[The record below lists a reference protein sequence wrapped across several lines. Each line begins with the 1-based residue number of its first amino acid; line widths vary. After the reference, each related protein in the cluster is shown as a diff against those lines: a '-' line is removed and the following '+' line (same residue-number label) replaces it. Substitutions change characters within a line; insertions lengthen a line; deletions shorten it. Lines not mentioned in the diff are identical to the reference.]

1 MRFFSFVDMT
11 TKRFTYSTSE
21 KLKSRKLLNQV
32 FAEGKSLNVYPLKIT
47 YLLKEIDTTSNAQMG
62 VGSSSRHFKKA
73 VQRNRIKRLLRE
85 SYRLQKN
92 NLLEL
97 LPEKKQL
104 IAFVLFIGKDMSETA
119 LIPQKMQLVL
129 DKLANSIQTKI

>member
-1 MRFFSFVDMT
+1 MRFFSFVNMT
-11 TKRFTYSTSE
+11 TKRFTYSTTE

-47 YLLKEIDTTSNAQMG
+47 YTLKEIDTSSNAQIG

-92 NLLEL
+92 SLLDL

-104 IAFVLFIGKDMSETA
+104 IAFVLFVGKDMSETA

-129 DKLANSIQTKI
+129 DKLANSIQNKI

>member
-1 MRFFSFVDMT
+1 MRFFSFVNMT
-11 TKRFTYSTSE
+11 TKRFTYSTTE

-47 YLLKEIDTTSNAQMG
+47 YTLKEIDTSSSAQIG

-85 SYRLQKN
+85 SYRLQKHS
-92 NLLEL
+92 LLDS
-97 LPEKKQL
+97 LPENKQL
-104 IAFVLFIGKDMSETA
+104 IAFVLFVGKDMSETA
-119 LIPQKMQLVL
+119 LIPEKMKLLL
-129 DKLANSIQTKI
+129 DKLANSIQK

>member
-1 MRFFSFVDMT
+1 MRFFSFVNMT
-11 TKRFTYSTSE
+11 TKRFTYSTTE

-47 YLLKEIDTTSNAQMG
+47 YTLKEIDTSSNAQIG

-85 SYRLQKN
+85 SYRLQKHS
-92 NLLEL
+92 LLDS
-97 LPEKKQL
+97 LPENKQL
-104 IAFVLFIGKDMSETA
+104 IAFVLFVGKDMSETA
-119 LIPQKMQLVL
+119 LIPEKMKLLL
-129 DKLANSIQTKI
+129 DKLANSIQK

>member
-11 TKRFTYSTSE
+11 TKRFTYATSE

-47 YLLKEIDTTSNAQMG
+47 YTLKEIDTASTAQLG

-85 SYRLQKN
+85 SYRLQKHI
-92 NLLEL
+92 LWDL
-97 LPEKKQL
+97 LPENKQL
-104 IAFVLFIGKDMSETA
+104 IAFLLFIGKDISDTA
-119 LIPQKMQLVL
+119 MIPEKMKLVL
-129 DKLANSIQTKI
+129 EKLANSIQHKI

>member
-1 MRFFSFVDMT
+1 MRFFSFVNMT
-11 TKRFTYSTSE
+11 TKRFTYTTNE

-47 YLLKEIDTTSNAQMG
+47 YLLKEIDTVSNTQMG

-73 VQRNRIKRLLRE
+73 VHRNRIKRLLRE
-85 SYRLQKN
+85 SFRLQKN
-92 NLLEL
+92 GLLDL

-104 IAFVLFIGKDMSETA
+104 VAFILFIGKDMSETEM
-119 LIPQKMQLVL
+119 IPQKMQLAL
-129 DKLANSIQTKI
+129 DKLANSFQTKI

>member
-1 MRFFSFVDMT
+1 MRFFSFVEMT
-11 TKRFTYSTSE
+11 TKRFTYSKSE

-32 FAEGKSLNVYPLKIT
+32 FAAGKSLNVYPIKIT
-47 YLLKEIDTTSNAQMG
+47 YLLEEIDSRSKVQMG
-62 VGSSSRHFKKA
+62 VGASSRHFKKA

-85 SYRLQKN
+85 SYRLEKN

-97 LPEKKQL
+97 LPAKKQL
-104 IAFVLFIGKDMSETA
+104 TAFLLFIGKDLSETE

-129 DKLANSIQTKI
+129 DKLANSIQTKN

>member
-11 TKRFTYSTSE
+11 AKRFTYSTTE

-32 FAEGKSLNVYPLKIT
+32 FAAGKSLNVYPIKIT
-47 YLLKEIDTTSNAQMG
+47 YLQEEIDSESKVQMG
-62 VGSSSRHFKKA
+62 VGASSRHFKKA

-85 SYRLQKN
+85 SYRLQKFR
-92 NLLEL
+92 LIEL

-104 IAFVLFIGKDMSETA
+104 NAFLLFIGKDMSETA
-119 LIPQKMQLVL
+119 LIPEKMKLIL
-129 DKLANSIQTKI
+129 DKLANSIQNKI